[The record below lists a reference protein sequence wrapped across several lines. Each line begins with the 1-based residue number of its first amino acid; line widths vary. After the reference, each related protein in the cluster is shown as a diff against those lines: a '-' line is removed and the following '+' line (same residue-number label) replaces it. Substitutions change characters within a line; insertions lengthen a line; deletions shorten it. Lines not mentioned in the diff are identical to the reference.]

1 MMCISIVPLGVYFYL
16 DENKNCTTTIIDN
29 CEQSSNIDPQILEDI
44 GWLPIV
50 CLMVYASGFAIGLG
64 PLPWAINAEMF
75 PQEAKEKG
83 SLLMAM

>member
-1 MMCISIVPLGVYFYL
+1 MMCISIIPLGVFFYL
-16 DENKNCTTTIIDN
+16 DENKNCTSTITDN
-29 CEQSSNIDPQILEDI
+29 CEQNSSINPQTVDDL

-50 CLMVYASGFAIGLG
+50 CLMVYASAFAIGYG